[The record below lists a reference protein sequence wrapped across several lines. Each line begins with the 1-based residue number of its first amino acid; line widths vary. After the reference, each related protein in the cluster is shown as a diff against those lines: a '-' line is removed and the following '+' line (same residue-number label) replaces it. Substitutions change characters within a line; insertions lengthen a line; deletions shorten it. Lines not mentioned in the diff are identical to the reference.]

1 MTFPTSLKYMKN
13 VLINKSYEEA
23 NDIDE
28 TIQKINLIKNNYDD
42 YLRAAKKI
50 LKFY

>member
-1 MTFPTSLKYMKN
+1 MKN

-42 YLRAAKKI
+42 YLVQQKKI
-50 LKFY
+50 LKFYLRC